1 MSTLDQRTMSTTCI
15 LISNMSGIACAS
27 DSDHTIYQL
36 SSKIPLAIAV
46 NSYSPI
52 PWDTIV
58 NSYKRLGEPEEKEN
72 FEDYAKDFESF
83 ISTLP
88 VSEDY
93 SDLSMDDSNIII
105 MGYGK
110 EDLFPQIYDTCISL
124 ANGKFM
130 FDSERTQ
137 FSKVS
142 HKEYAH
148 INLLGNFDDVYTLM
162 WGATPDVND
171 MLLENYVK
179 TFNIYK
185 ERVLNRFKG
194 TEFESYVTKKFEP
207 YDAKEEFMVK
217 IYEATEK
224 TYDSVL
230 EGIETFSVED
240 MVMAAETIVNA
251 EVRLGHLSSGCK
263 KPLNATREIAVIT
276 RAEGLTWIKHSLYAI

>member
-1 MSTLDQRTMSTTCI
+1 
-15 LISNMSGIACAS
+15 MSGIACAS

-110 EDLFPQIYDTCISL
+110 EDLFSKRGSSDFFCDQSVCKHAI
-124 ANGKFM
+124 KFSCH
-130 FDSERTQ
+130 FCSAFT
-137 FSKVS
+137 
-142 HKEYAH
+142 
-148 INLLGNFDDVYTLM
+148 
-162 WGATPDVND
+162 
-171 MLLENYVK
+171 
-179 TFNIYK
+179 
-185 ERVLNRFKG
+185 
-194 TEFESYVTKKFEP
+194 
-207 YDAKEEFMVK
+207 
-217 IYEATEK
+217 
-224 TYDSVL
+224 
-230 EGIETFSVED
+230 
-240 MVMAAETIVNA
+240 
-251 EVRLGHLSSGCK
+251 
-263 KPLNATREIAVIT
+263 
-276 RAEGLTWIKHSLYAI
+276 